1 MKVIILAGGSGTR
14 LFPLSRKCF
23 PKQFIKIDGNKSLL
37 AQTIARFRT
46 KVSTND
52 IVIVTNSDY
61 QFLVKDIL
69 AEEKVL
75 DVHIILEPVGR
86 NTAPAIALAMQYCK
100 EVLQVR
106 DDEVLFVVP
115 SDHLVR
121 TNEQFVKTVNDAE
134 RLAKDGEIVTLGI
147 VPTKPEIGYGYI
159 QCGEKL
165 AVGNKVK
172 AFKEKPDLK
181 TAEQYMLQGGYY
193 WNAGM
198 FAFQIKTMEQELQKY
213 QPNIMGLLKDGYT
226 EAVNKFDA
234 MPSISIDYA
243 VAEKSDKM
251 AVVPF
256 AGYWNDIGSWDALA
270 EANADNNGN
279 VVDGD
284 VLIENC
290 KNTMALSNG
299 RLLVAEGLDGVNIV
313 ETNDVVYVGK
323 RGNSQS
329 VKKLYEK
336 LQQQNR
342 SEVIENVTMYRP
354 WGSYTVLA
362 EGEGYKVKKIV
373 VKPGQK
379 LSLQLHHHR
388 SEHWTVVSGVATIKV
403 DDKLMEC
410 QANEGTYIPIESKH
424 RLMNLTDKEVII
436 IEVQNG
442 KYLGEDDIER
452 FDDEYGR

>member
-1 MKVIILAGGSGTR
+1 MKTIILAGGSGTR

-23 PKQFIKIDGNKSLL
+23 PKQFIKIASQKSLL
-37 AQTIARFRT
+37 AQTLNRFSA
-46 KVSTND
+46 KVRAND
-52 IVIVTNSDY
+52 IVIITNQDY

-69 AEEKVL
+69 AEEHLEQAHV
-75 DVHIILEPVGR
+75 ILEPIGR

-100 EVLQVR
+100 DIMYVT
-106 DDEVLFVVP
+106 DDEVLLVAP

-121 TNEQFVKTVNDAE
+121 ADEQFLKAVNDAE
-134 RLAKDGEIVTLGI
+134 TLAQQGKIVTLGI
-147 VPTKPEIGYGYI
+147 VPTKPETGYGYI

-165 AVGNKVK
+165 SIGNKVA
-172 AFKEKPDLK
+172 AFKEKPDLA
-181 TAEQYMLQGGYY
+181 TAQQYLAQGGYY

-198 FAFQIKTMEQELQKY
+198 FAFQIKMMEQELQKY
-213 QPNIMGLLKDGYT
+213 HPNIMALLKDGYT
-226 EAVNKFDA
+226 KAVNKFDA

-256 AGYWNDIGSWDALA
+256 WGYWNDIGSWDALA
-270 EANADNNGN
+270 EAKSDKNGN

-284 VLIENC
+284 VLLENC
-290 KNTMALSNG
+290 KKTMALSSG

-313 ETNDVVYVGK
+313 ETNDVVYVGR
-323 RGNSQS
+323 RGNSQE

-342 SEVIENVTMYRP
+342 KEVIENLTMYRP
-354 WGSYTVLA
+354 WGSYTILA

-379 LSLQLHHHR
+379 LSLQLHHYR

-403 DDKLMEC
+403 DDKVMEC
-410 QANEGTYIPIESKH
+410 QANEGTYIPIGSRH

>member
-23 PKQFIKIDGNKSLL
+23 PKQFIKIAGQKSLL
-37 AQTIARFRT
+37 AQTLNRFSA
-46 KVSTND
+46 KVSAKD
-52 IVIVTNSDY
+52 IVVITNQDY

-69 AEEKVL
+69 AEEYMEQAHV
-75 DVHIILEPVGR
+75 ILEPVGR

-100 EVLQVR
+100 DIMYAE
-106 DDEVLFVVP
+106 DDEVLFVAP

-121 TNEQFVKTVNDAE
+121 TDEQFIATVNDAE
-134 RLAKDGEIVTLGI
+134 TLAQQGKIVTLGI
-147 VPTKPEIGYGYI
+147 VPTKPETGYGYI
-159 QCGEKL
+159 QCGEEL
-165 AVGNKVK
+165 SVGNKVL
-172 AFKEKPDLK
+172 AFKEKPDLE
-181 TAEQYMLQGGYY
+181 TAQQYLAQGGYY

-198 FAFQIKTMEQELQKY
+198 FAFQIKTMQQELQKY
-213 QPNIMGLLKDGYT
+213 QPEIMALLKDGYT
-226 EAVNKFDA
+226 KAVDKFNG

-270 EANADNNGN
+270 EAHAQTDGN

-284 VLIENC
+284 VLLENC

-299 RLLVAEGLDGVNIV
+299 RLLVVEGLEGVNVV

-323 RGNSQS
+323 RGNSQE

-336 LQQQNR
+336 LQEQGR
-342 SEVIENVTMYRP
+342 KEVVENVTMFRP
-354 WGSYTVLA
+354 WGSYTVLS
-362 EGEGYKVKKIV
+362 EGEVYKVKKIV

-379 LSLQLHHHR
+379 LSLQLHHYR

-403 DDKLMEC
+403 DDKVMEC
-410 QANEGTYIPIESKH
+410 KANEGTYIPIESKH
-424 RLMNLTDKEVII
+424 RLMNLTDKDVII

-442 KYLGEDDIER
+442 QYLGEDDIER